1 MKKEELTALGL
12 NEDQIKGVQKLTVL
26 TSKQFR
32 SRRLMSC
39 SQRLMTSPS
48 N

>member
-26 TSKQFR
+26 TSKQLNAATEGLKKFE
-32 SRRLMSC
+32 
-39 SQRLMTSPS
+39 
-48 N
+48 